1 MPGKRK
7 KPSGD
12 CSRVITPEVRQFVN
26 DCLEEDKNT
35 DPKQRH
41 TAHNIYK
48 RLKKELDFQ
57 GAESTV
63 RRLVSQLRAKR
74 KEVFVPLAFS
84 PGEAVQVDWGT
95 AKVIMGGK
103 KITVNLLCFLFVIV
117 VPHLLLPTPLK
128 EKRYFT
134 KDTKW
139 PLSSS
144 EGYQKLLSMTI

>member
-1 MPGKRK
+1 VDQYKDIRYLYAVEGFSQREIARRLGISRNTVRRYCHGENIPGERK

-84 PGEAVQVDWGT
+84 PGEAVQVDW
-95 AKVIMGGK
+95 VQ
-103 KITVNLLCFLFVIV
+103 
-117 VPHLLLPTPLK
+117 
-128 EKRYFT
+128 
-134 KDTKW
+134 
-139 PLSSS
+139 
-144 EGYQKLLSMTI
+144 QK